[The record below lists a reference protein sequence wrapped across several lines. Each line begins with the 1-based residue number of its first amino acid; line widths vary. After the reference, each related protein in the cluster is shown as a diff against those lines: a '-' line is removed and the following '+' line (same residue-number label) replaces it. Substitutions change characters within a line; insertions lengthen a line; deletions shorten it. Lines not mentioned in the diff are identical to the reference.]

1 MFHDFANAQL
11 HLTTYFIFLEFN
23 FLHMVLACVW
33 AILSVHLA
41 EVAYYKL
48 ISVFLVSSFD
58 ICSMPSVFQVSA
70 FLSHIFS
77 EIADYNF
84 TANMETEVLNILHPI
99 AHVVHFLLYLF
110 VTMV

>member
-1 MFHDFANAQL
+1 
-11 HLTTYFIFLEFN
+11 
-23 FLHMVLACVW
+23 MVLAFIW

-84 TANMETEVLNILHPI
+84 TANMETEVRTKHSSSDSSCCAFPSIL
-99 AHVVHFLLYLF
+99 VRYYGLRNQLSW
-110 VTMV
+110 